1 MLYLG
6 VFRSILLSQ
15 TLGTNLINLS
25 RFVPR
30 VWLHRTLSIWPM
42 LSNIGLKAVRL
53 WASKMQELGGDYV
66 FQAIK
71 LDVGLLLAYLT

>member
-1 MLYLG
+1 MLK
-6 VFRSILLSQ
+6 FI
-15 TLGTNLINLS
+15 

-30 VWLHRTLSIWPM
+30 VWLHRM
-42 LSNIGLKAVRL
+42 LLRSPKFSKFGLKNVRP
-53 WASKMQELGGDYV
+53 WASKMPDLGGDYV